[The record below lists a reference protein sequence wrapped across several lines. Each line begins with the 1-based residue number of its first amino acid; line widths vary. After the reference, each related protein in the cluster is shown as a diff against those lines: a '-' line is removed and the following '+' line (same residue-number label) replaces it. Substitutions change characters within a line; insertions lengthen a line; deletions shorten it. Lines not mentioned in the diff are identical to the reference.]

1 MVLSSITLIELSIF
15 LQFHMLYLTVPL
27 NYSLIH
33 SFTYQSFFFQFYQ
46 LFFQIRLQSFCSFPK
61 TPKAKTLSGL
71 PWNFIQS
78 IYYFIRKLSGTF
90 ISFNQR
96 TWHVLTYVNIYL
108 HLMLWCS
115 FILTYS
121 TKFVYYLFYVANLHF
136 YHFCCCFASREES
149 YWFAI
154 SFDCATLW
162 HFNY

>member
-121 TKFVYYLFYVANLHF
+121 TKFVCILSFLCCQFAFLSFLLLFCQQRGKL
-136 YHFCCCFASREES
+136 
-149 YWFAI
+149 
-154 SFDCATLW
+154 
-162 HFNY
+162 